1 MRPIPVGGVFSKRR
15 PLQGLSPTPGSSLFL
30 TLQLFCV
37 LEEEVEEEEE
47 EISKATG
54 YSYHTVVLD
63 CAPIAFIDS
72 TGIAVLEQVSR
83 EFKEIENQYCY

>member
-1 MRPIPVGGVFSKRR
+1 MIWVWSGLCFS
-15 PLQGLSPTPGSSLFL
+15 
-30 TLQLFCV
+30 
-37 LEEEVEEEEE
+37 EEEVEEGE

-83 EFKEIENQYCY
+83 EFKEPQYEYCY

>member
-1 MRPIPVGGVFSKRR
+1 MIWVWSGLCFS
-15 PLQGLSPTPGSSLFL
+15 
-30 TLQLFCV
+30 
-37 LEEEVEEEEE
+37 EEEVEEGE

-72 TGIAVLEQVSR
+72 TGIAVRMFIQAPYYVLV
-83 EFKEIENQYCY
+83 KL